1 MNNRTSILTYSGI
14 VKWAYTSIFVS
25 IALLI
30 LFTNVSE
37 NSVIALIAT
46 AIAYAYQFTF
56 AYFLYDF
63 LSIYKLDIDN
73 LNYGDFKII
82 FLLILDAAFILIA
95 VFY

>member
-1 MNNRTSILTYSGI
+1 MNNRISILTYSGI
-14 VKWAYTSIFVS
+14 VKGAYTSIFVS

-46 AIAYAYQFTF
+46 AIAYAYHFTF

-63 LSIYKLDIDN
+63 FSIYKLDIDN

>member
-1 MNNRTSILTYSGI
+1 MNNRTSILTYSDM

-46 AIAYAYQFTF
+46 AIAYVYQFTF

-63 LSIYKLDIDN
+63 FSIYKLDIDN

>member
-1 MNNRTSILTYSGI
+1 MNNRTSILTYNGI

-37 NSVIALIAT
+37 NSAIALIAT

-63 LSIYKLDIDN
+63 FSIYKLDIDN
-73 LNYGDFKII
+73 LNYSDFKII

>member
-1 MNNRTSILTYSGI
+1 MNNRTSILTYSGM

-46 AIAYAYQFTF
+46 AF

-63 LSIYKLDIDN
+63 FSIYKLDIDN
-73 LNYGDFKII
+73 LNYSDFKII

>member
-1 MNNRTSILTYSGI
+1 MNNRTSIFTYNGI
-14 VKWAYTSIFVS
+14 VKWAYTSIFIN

-30 LFTNVSE
+30 LFANVSE

-46 AIAYAYQFTF
+46 AVTYAYHFTF

-63 LSIYKLDIDN
+63 FSIYKLDLDN
-73 LNYGDFKII
+73 LDYNDFKII

>member
-1 MNNRTSILTYSGI
+1 MNNRTSILTYNGI

-37 NSVIALIAT
+37 NSAIALIAT

-63 LSIYKLDIDN
+63 FSIYKLDIDN

>member
-56 AYFLYDF
+56 TYFLYDF
-63 LSIYKLDIDN
+63 FSIYKLDIDN